1 LCLERRTMLRIVLNG
16 VSHGLRLNYGKP
28 NMEFGAFIL
37 AQQRGYH
44 QPSETVIRNS
54 IEQAQAVEAAGYSTA
69 WFAEHHFN
77 NYSLVPSPLMMIA
90 HCAGVTKTVRLG
102 SAVCVLPLY
111 HPLRLL
117 GEIGFADVV
126 SNGRLE
132 LGVGSGYQQ
141 FEFERFGTDVARAP
155 EMFAEHL
162 EIIEKGL
169 NQKIFEHHGTF
180 QTIPPTAIAVRT
192 IQKPKVPIWIAA
204 GKGPSM
210 ERAYRKGHNLFV
222 TAFQDGLDTIRTLRG
237 TIEASAASAGKPA
250 NAVRIALLRCAYASE
265 DSAEVDRYLE
275 CARYQRRLSEALSKR
290 RQQSDDGYLLKETPT
305 ETDLSLADLRKNLP
319 VGGVNYVIDRLIE
332 ELSILKPNQIA
343 IQTQLGDFDH
353 KTMLKQIELWG
364 NKIIPAVQRALG
376 NTTHVAAAE

>member
-1 LCLERRTMLRIVLNG
+1 MQ
-16 VSHGLRLNYGKP
+16 
-28 NMEFGAFIL
+28 FGAFIL

-54 IEQAQAVEAAGYSTA
+54 IEQARAVEAAGYATA

-77 NYSLVPSPLMMIA
+77 NYSLVPSPLMMIS
-90 HCAGVTKTVRLG
+90 HCAGVTKSIRLG

-126 SNGRLE
+126 SGGRLE

-155 EMFAEHL
+155 DLFAEHL

-169 NQKIFEHHGTF
+169 DQKIFEHQGKFHN
-180 QTIPPTAIAVRT
+180 IPPTAIAVRT
-192 IQKPKVPIWIAA
+192 VQKPKVPIWIAA

-222 TAFQDGLDTIRTLRG
+222 TAFQDGLETIRTLRQ
-237 TIEASAASAGKPA
+237 TIEAAAAAERKPV
-250 NAVRIALLRCAYASE
+250 NAVRLALLRCAYASE
-265 DSAEVDRYLE
+265 DRSEVDRYLE
-275 CARYQRRLSEALSKR
+275 CARFQRRLSESLSKR
-290 RQQSDDGYLLKETPT
+290 RQQSEDGYLLKEIPA
-305 ETDLSLADLRKNLP
+305 EKDMSLDDLRKNLP
-319 VGGVNYVIDRLIE
+319 VGGVNYVIERLIE

-343 IQTQLGDFDH
+343 IQTQLGDFDQS
-353 KTMLKQIELWG
+353 TMLKQIEVWG
-364 NKIIPAVQRALG
+364 DRIIPAVRKALG
-376 NTTHVAAAE
+376 PPVAAAV